1 MATHKKIL
9 SNLSTFVNGIKGQT
23 YGFRSLA
30 SFNGQAFDDDKR
42 IVFAHISMGET
53 DKNWYFFA
61 LPPRELSG
69 ISARTE
75 HINISQRRKRMKNIK
90 RMAVLFFLS
99 ISGVLLINQVGYAAT
114 NDLSAVLEVQK
125 YYRSLHI
132 LIMALVGF
140 GFLMNFIK
148 TYGRSAATA
157 TYLLVSIG
165 IPLYMFING
174 FGIFGE
180 AHTLEIDKFIFSE
193 FATVSLLICA
203 GAVLGRL
210 KMPQY
215 LLLGLLFIPAYMVN
229 EWIVLGG
236 GLGLIPQG
244 SFVDTGG
251 SIVIHAFGAF
261 FGLGVLFTMTTKKEF
276 DHAMPEDNV
285 SEIFA
290 LLGSMV
296 LWVFWPSFCAA
307 LVPEAQ
313 IPMVVLNVVMALCGA
328 TLSTYIA
335 TVLLRHKISVIDIAN
350 ATLAGGVAIGSVC
363 DRATNQTAL
372 IIGIVAGILSVV
384 GFAVIQPK
392 LEEVLQKK
400 DTCGVMYL
408 HGLPGLFGGLS
419 AMFVVSGMNVMA
431 QIIGIFVSLAIS
443 LIAGFVSGKILAI
456 SGRRIEPYID
466 EEELI
471 EADS

>member
-1 MATHKKIL
+1 MK
-9 SNLSTFVNGIKGQT
+9 NL
-23 YGFRSLA
+23 
-30 SFNGQAFDDDKR
+30 
-42 IVFAHISMGET
+42 
-53 DKNWYFFA
+53 
-61 LPPRELSG
+61 
-69 ISARTE
+69 
-75 HINISQRRKRMKNIK
+75 KRMT
-90 RMAVLFFLS
+90 VLFFLS
-99 ISGVLLINQVGYAAT
+99 ALGVLCINGIGYAAT
-114 NDLSAVLEVQK
+114 NDLSAVMEVQK
-125 YYRSLHI
+125 YYRSIHI
-132 LIMALVGF
+132 MVMALVGF

-165 IPLYMFING
+165 IPLYMVING
-174 FGIFGE
+174 LGIFGE
-180 AHTLEIDKFIFSE
+180 AQTLDVDKFIFSE

-236 GLGLIPQG
+236 GLGLVPQG

-261 FGLGVLFTMTTKKEF
+261 FGLGVLFTMTTKREF
-276 DHAMPEDNV
+276 DRAIPEDNV
-285 SEIFA
+285 SEIFS

-307 LVPEAQ
+307 LVPAEQ
-313 IPMVVLNVVMALCGA
+313 VPMVVVNVVMALCGA

-363 DRATNQTAL
+363 DHATNQTAL
-372 IIGIVAGILSVV
+372 MIGIVAGILSVV

-392 LEEVLQKK
+392 LEEMLQKK

-408 HGLPGLFGGLS
+408 HGLPGLFGGLV
-419 AMFVVSGMNVMA
+419 ALFVVSGMNYMA
-431 QIIGIFVSLAIS
+431 QITGILVTLAIA
-443 LIAGFVSGKILAI
+443 LIAGFVAGKILVI
-456 SGRRIEPYID
+456 SGRRVEPYVD
-466 EEELI
+466 EEELL
-471 EADS
+471 EAES

>member
-1 MATHKKIL
+1 
-9 SNLSTFVNGIKGQT
+9 
-23 YGFRSLA
+23 
-30 SFNGQAFDDDKR
+30 
-42 IVFAHISMGET
+42 
-53 DKNWYFFA
+53 
-61 LPPRELSG
+61 
-69 ISARTE
+69 
-75 HINISQRRKRMKNIK
+75 MKNLK

-99 ISGVLLINQVGYAAT
+99 ALGVLCINGIGYAAT
-114 NDLSAVLEVQK
+114 NDLSAVMEVQK
-125 YYRSLHI
+125 YYRSIHI
-132 LIMALVGF
+132 MVMALVGF

-165 IPLYMFING
+165 IPLYMIING
-174 FGIFGE
+174 FGILGE
-180 AHTLEIDKFIFSE
+180 VQTLDVDKFIFSE

-236 GLGLIPQG
+236 GLGLVPQD

-261 FGLGVLFTMTTKKEF
+261 FGLGVLFTMTTKREF
-276 DHAMPEDNV
+276 DHPMPEDNV
-285 SEIFA
+285 SEIFS

-307 LVPEAQ
+307 LVPAEQ
-313 IPMVVLNVVMALCGA
+313 VPVVVVNVVMALCGA

-335 TVLLRHKISVIDIAN
+335 TVVLRHKISVIDIAN

-363 DRATNQTAL
+363 DHATNQVAL
-372 IIGIVAGILSVV
+372 VIGIVAGILSVI

-392 LEEVLQKK
+392 VEEILQKK

-408 HGLPGLFGGLS
+408 HGLPGLLGGLA
-419 AMFVVSGMNVMA
+419 AMFVVSGMNYLA
-431 QIIGIFVSLAIS
+431 QITGILVSLTIA
-443 LIAGFVSGKILAI
+443 LIAGFVAGKILVI
-456 SGRRIEPYID
+456 SGRRTEPYVD
-466 EEELI
+466 EEELL
-471 EADS
+471 ETDS